1 MLLYACTIFLSAF
14 LLFQVQPLIAKMILP
29 WFGGS
34 AAVWTSCVLF
44 FQLLLLLGYL
54 YAHWSIRYLRPKVQT
69 TVHLALLAASIFML
83 PAIPS
88 ASWKPAGGEDPTLR
102 IFGLLGA
109 TIGLPYFLLS
119 TTGPLV
125 QAWFVRER
133 ASSGT
138 TPYRLYA
145 LSNLGSMLALLSYPV
160 LVEPYLATQKQGY
173 GWSAG
178 YLVFVLL
185 CGFTSWRGRSGQAV
199 TLPDAGKTQGRM
211 PVVLIWVGLAA
222 AASTLLLAVTNHLSQ
237 NVAAIPFLW
246 VLPLALYLLSFILC
260 FDGDGWYKR
269 SVFLRLL
276 ALMLASMAY
285 ALYSNKDLPIY
296 VTLPLFSVGL
306 FVCCMVCHGEL
317 SRLKPD
323 PRLLTLFYLMISI
336 GGAIGGVFV
345 GLIAPNLF
353 KGYYEL
359 PLGLIG
365 CAALVLVVLHR
376 ELETTWSPG
385 WLAALAYVLVL
396 TGSLTYQL
404 QKSLGSNRVAVR
416 NFYGGLRV
424 SDAGSGKGATRT
436 LTHGT
441 VIHGEQFLAPERRR
455 EATTYYG
462 PETGVGLA
470 IRSLDPNYP
479 RNIGVIGLG
488 AGTLASYGRLGD
500 RFRFYEINPLDIRL
514 ARTQFSYLADCQAQ
528 LDIVLGDARLSLERE
543 PNQNFDVLAV
553 DAFSSD
559 SIPVHL
565 LTVEAFRLYFRHI
578 KPEGALA
585 VHVSNLYL
593 NLDPIVELAAKA
605 LGKQTRVVDTGD
617 DEDVTGVFPATWV
630 LVTGNPR
637 FFDKPEFRGPPP
649 KLIAQDG
656 LRTWTDD
663 YSNLFRILK

>member
-1 MLLYACTIFLSAF
+1 
-14 LLFQVQPLIAKMILP
+14 
-29 WFGGS
+29 
-34 AAVWTSCVLF
+34 
-44 FQLLLLLGYL
+44 
-54 YAHWSIRYLRPKVQT
+54 
-69 TVHLALLAASIFML
+69 
-83 PAIPS
+83 
-88 ASWKPAGGEDPTLR
+88 
-102 IFGLLGA
+102 
-109 TIGLPYFLLS
+109 
-119 TTGPLV
+119 
-125 QAWFVRER
+125 
-133 ASSGT
+133 
-138 TPYRLYA
+138 
-145 LSNLGSMLALLSYPV
+145 
-160 LVEPYLATQKQGY
+160 
-173 GWSAG
+173 
-178 YLVFVLL
+178 
-185 CGFTSWRGRSGQAV
+185 
-199 TLPDAGKTQGRM
+199 
-211 PVVLIWVGLAA
+211 
-222 AASTLLLAVTNHLSQ
+222 
-237 NVAAIPFLW
+237 
-246 VLPLALYLLSFILC
+246 
-260 FDGDGWYKR
+260 
-269 SVFLRLL
+269 
-276 ALMLASMAY
+276 
-285 ALYSNKDLPIY
+285 
-296 VTLPLFSVGL
+296 
-306 FVCCMVCHGEL
+306 MV
-317 SRLKPD
+317 
-323 PRLLTLFYLMISI
+323 SI

-376 ELETTWSPG
+376 DLEDKWSPG
-385 WLAALAYVLVL
+385 WLAALVYVLVL
-396 TGSLTYQL
+396 TGSLAYQL

-424 SDAGSGKGATRT
+424 SDAGSGRGATRT

-441 VIHGEQFLAPERRR
+441 IIHGEQFLAPERRR

-514 ARTQFSYLADCQAQ
+514 ARSQFSYLADCQAH

-543 PNQNFDVLAV
+543 PDQNFDVLAV

-593 NLDPIVELAAKA
+593 NLNPIVELAAKA
-605 LGKQTRVVDTGD
+605 LGKQTRVIDTGD

-630 LVTGNPR
+630 LVTGNAR
-637 FFDKPEFRGPPP
+637 FFDKPEFRGSQP